1 MKNKIFLF
9 IVVLTFFMQ
18 PYFHDLKS
26 ELLQEKKDQE
36 NLQHEVMVRLI
47 LVDVTVTKDRE
58 FVTDLSKDDFE
69 LYEDGKMVS
78 INSFEL
84 ISFAE
89 TKVLT
94 SEEKEERIPS
104 AVPKKKLAVVFD
116 GINTLPRHFKRG
128 NEKIVNELVELVKL
142 GHEVMIIQLDRRR
155 GVEIVQ
161 PFTLDEQLIE
171 RAVARAAGDIW
182 VEKSLDVLKMRQD
195 VDIEGTGEQAQAQRE
210 IGGSEQEQALMFE
223 EWYFKKQRFEKSI
236 GGILAVFSMIKDL
249 PGRKTVLL
257 ISDGLPSLSPKG
269 VNTSINITGTA
280 GQMSGNIVSLNRD
293 KAGYGTIGS
302 FDPFNI
308 LGKKHFLKGDDVIR
322 GLTHFAN
329 AQNISVYTLDPGTFT
344 EYFFTV
350 SGENDPSEI
359 RRIIGSKH
367 KKINQVQNLRWLS
380 EETGAAWLRGAKK
393 YDAFRQVISTDLN
406 YYYQLSFY
414 PQRKEADNA
423 YHEIEVKVKRKVVD
437 VRFRKGYTDYSEDQG
452 ERMLLVTAYYN
463 PSIFK
468 DIPFEAEFILFHKES
483 NKYEPWMNVA
493 LPVKELFLE
502 RKMAYGPKTFDLHVW
517 IKEIKKGDKA
527 FGGQITLPF
536 NIDSSFLDSIKSM
549 DYLGFHSK
557 GPEIDFSEGE
567 YQVIFAVFDPQT
579 NEVGTWEA
587 PLSLPDLTESREAAI
602 MNCVLGYIMPNPE
615 GGADSFSLS
624 RKDGS
629 LEYGEIK
636 FFPAIINRFQLMQDV
651 SLFLQVLLPQGRMK
665 VQPIFQISKDGISQV
680 VQGELIA
687 ESWNERSNVWSGIF
701 NLDLSSLS
709 PGDYA
714 LKLSLPVYEEG
725 PVLSREV
732 KLIKL
737 RY

>member
-1 MKNKIFLF
+1 MDKRIFIHAIIFLILF
-9 IVVLTFFMQ
+9 PFLSGFQ
-18 PYFHDLKS
+18 K
-26 ELLQEKKDQE
+26 QERRLPPEK
-36 NLQHEVMVRLI
+36 HEVEVRLI
-47 LVDVTVTKDRE
+47 LVDVTVTKDGE
-58 FVTDLSKDDFE
+58 FVTDLTKDDFE
-69 LYEDGKMVS
+69 LYEDGKRVP

-94 SEEKEERIPS
+94 SKEKEERIPP

-128 NEKIVNELVELVKL
+128 NEKIVSELVELVKL

-161 PFTLDEQLIE
+161 PFTLDEELIE

-182 VEKSLDVLKMRQD
+182 VEKSFDVLKMRQD
-195 VDIEGTGEQAQAQRE
+195 MDVAGIGEQAQRL
-210 IGGSEQEQALMFE
+210 IDGTEQEQALMFE

-236 GGILAVFSMIKDL
+236 GGILAVFSMIKDM

-257 ISDGLPSLSPKG
+257 VSDGFPSLSPKG
-269 VNTSINITGTA
+269 VNTSINLTGTA
-280 GQMSGNIVSLNRD
+280 GRLSGNIVSMNRE

-350 SGENDPSEI
+350 TAENDPNEI
-359 RRIIGSKH
+359 RRIIGTKH
-367 KKINQVQNLRWLS
+367 EKINQVQDLRWLS

-414 PQRKEADNA
+414 PQRKEADNT
-423 YHEIEVKVKRKVVD
+423 YHEIEVKVKRKGVD

-468 DIPFEAEFILFHKES
+468 DVPFEAEFIPFHKES
-483 NKYEPWMNVA
+483 NKYEPWMSVA
-493 LPVKELFLE
+493 LPVKELFIE
-502 RKMAYGPKTFDLHVW
+502 RKVAHGPKNFDLHIW
-517 IKEIKKGDKA
+517 IKEIKRGDKA
-527 FGGQITLPF
+527 FGGQVTLPF

-549 DYLGFHSK
+549 DYLGFHSN
-557 GPEIDFSEGE
+557 GPELDFGEGE
-567 YQVIFAVFDPQT
+567 YQAIIAVFDPQT

-587 PLSLPDLTESREAAI
+587 SLAFPDLTESRQAAI
-602 MNCVLGYIMPNPE
+602 MNCVLGHIMPNPE
-615 GGADSFSLS
+615 KGAESFSLS

-629 LEYGEIK
+629 LEYGEMK
-636 FFPAIINRFQLMQDV
+636 FFPAVINRFQLMQDV
-651 SLFLQVLLPQGRMK
+651 FLFLQFFLPQGRMK
-665 VQPIFQISKDGISQV
+665 VQPKFQVSEDGLSQV
-680 VQGELIA
+680 IHGELTA
-687 ESWNERSNVWSGIF
+687 ESWNDRSNVWSGIF

-709 PGDYA
+709 PGDYT
-714 LKLSLPVYEEG
+714 LKVKLPVYEEG
-725 PVLSREV
+725 PILDKDM
-732 KLIKL
+732 KLTIL
-737 RY
+737 DY